1 MGTPL
6 GLKYIPYTYMVVSLN
21 KGPPYRPQYTTV
33 LIMGTPTKVPL
44 ILGNPHM
51 DPLGQGL
58 GFKIPRVG
66 GTCRGGC
73 RGSIQVM
80 RV

>member
-6 GLKYIPYTYMVVSLN
+6 DLKYIPYTYM
-21 KGPPYRPQYTTV
+21 
-33 LIMGTPTKVPL
+33 
-44 ILGNPHM
+44 

-58 GFKIPRVG
+58 GLRVPRVG